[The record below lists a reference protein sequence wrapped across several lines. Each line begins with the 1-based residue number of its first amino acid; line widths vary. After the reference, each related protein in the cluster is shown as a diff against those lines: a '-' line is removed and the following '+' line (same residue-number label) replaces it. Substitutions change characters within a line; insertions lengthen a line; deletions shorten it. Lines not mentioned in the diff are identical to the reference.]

1 MTRHKSIRIDDELR
15 RLITARILADN
26 IDESRAIRDMIL
38 DGAKSPR
45 RPVVAKLGP
54 SAELKKFS
62 ALLLEWQQKFQSVR
76 ARLAMAQP
84 DPRDE
89 KLCALVAKWRK
100 LAEELEP
107 QARMLS
113 EMAAALAKALMG
125 LDQKDI
131 QNLGK
136 AQRIMRRHV
145 EQIKMTLKATGLDNK
160 KKTDF
165 EETLGVYATVL
176 KALEIFEV

>member
-1 MTRHKSIRIDDELR
+1 MARHKSVRIDAELQR
-15 RLITARILADN
+15 FITARMLADN
-26 IDESRAIRDMIL
+26 SNESRAIRDMLL

-54 SAELKKFS
+54 AAELQKFA
-62 ALLLEWQQKFQSVR
+62 ALLLQWQQNFQSVR

-84 DPRDE
+84 DPKDE
-89 KLCALVAKWRK
+89 KLCALVSKWRK
-100 LAEELEP
+100 LAEDLEP
-107 QARMLS
+107 QARILS

-125 LDQKDI
+125 LNQADI

-136 AQRIMRRHV
+136 AQRIMRGHV
-145 EQIKMTLKATGLDNK
+145 EHLKQTLKVPRLDDK
-160 KKTDF
+160 KKADF

-176 KALEIFEV
+176 RALEIFEV